1 MLEWLAIVVGFVI
14 LHQFRARLERAEEV
28 TAELRRT
35 VTELRAKVAAF
46 ERAGAATV
54 SASDVSSA
62 APTARPSTTP
72 LASAP
77 ASTVVPA
84 PPLPPPIERPVPRT
98 PVAHTDPAVLDALRR
113 PPAAAP
119 VAASARPTTGSAAQ
133 SAPPGGFPP
142 RGPERR
148 ASAPPPP
155 PTPSFDWEKL
165 IGVKLFSWIAG
176 AALALAAVFFLRYS
190 MDHGWLRPE
199 IRMGI
204 GLVTGVAL
212 LITCEL
218 KAARRYA
225 QTANAM
231 DAAGIAI
238 LFATVFASFA
248 LWHLVPSVVAFAL
261 LVLVTA
267 VAVLL
272 SIRRESMFIALLGLL
287 GGFSTPVLLSS
298 GQDNPI
304 GLFGY
309 LLLLNAGLAWVAYR
323 KRWPLLTALS
333 MVFSTLY
340 QWGWVVRFLSVDKLP
355 LAVGIFLLFPLFSVI
370 ALALGNRGYD
380 KDYTDDK
387 SPLFAHSLFA
397 NAARVSAAMPL
408 LFSLYLAAVPAYG
421 AHFGIMFGFLFCLA
435 VGLFVVAIVQ
445 GPQWLH
451 ALGAATTLATFV
463 IWFETSYSAA
473 AWPSVLALVS
483 AFVLFNLLAPVIASS
498 WRDVALDGAGAMSV
512 FAAPALLFTFPLLLV
527 IEPAA
532 AAPALTFGVLFVLVA
547 ACAAFAI
554 AARLGAVHYVAAF
567 FALAAEAVW
576 SSKYL
581 DAAHLYSGLALYAA
595 FGLLYVGAP
604 VAARRWQRTFQPAG
618 AAGVLT
624 LASLALLGFLAAGP
638 AAASALWGMAL
649 LVAVLNLG
657 LYLESSSEGL
667 PPLSIAGAVVSWVVL
682 ALWWMTAGASAIVP
696 ALAVMSG
703 FALLTMGGSVWAGR
717 RSGGNVAGFETNVF
731 LGLIGHVFVAFV
743 IMRPELSLPPWP
755 VLGALAVLDL
765 AVVVAA
771 LYMRNALVHVAA
783 SAATAVIL
791 MLWTTAADSAPWPTV
806 AVLSAGVAT
815 LLTFVALPLSRRV
828 GLRKAGFELAAGLS
842 ALLSMGVV
850 IGASMQTGTPTLPL
864 LVGAELA
871 FVAAVLGLSWIDAQE
886 HGALAAIA
894 VAPAAVLG
902 AFWQQSHPAA
912 ADWTRQL
919 ALTLPVYLLFTL
931 YPLALGRR
939 SGRAIA
945 PYVATVLANVAFFF
959 LARQSLTL
967 GGYAAFIG
975 ALPVVQALLLLPVL
989 AQLVKL
995 ERAATKAGE
1004 SSALASGRL
1013 ALVAA
1018 AALACVTVAIPLQLE
1033 KNWITIGWALE
1044 GAALVWLYRRIPHP
1058 GMFAAAMA
1066 LLGTAFVRLTLNP
1079 AVLEYHPRGAMP
1091 ILNWYLY
1098 TYLVCAAALYLAARL
1113 IAARPELRKLAGALA
1128 TAGTVLL
1135 FLLVNIEIADYYAIG
1150 PTITFNFNAN
1160 LAQDLTYTIGW
1171 AIFSLGL
1178 LAAGIRLKNRPCRMA
1193 SIGLLAVTV
1202 AKCFLHDLGRLGG
1215 LYRVSSFVGLAL
1227 CLSLVAIVLQKFVLA
1242 RDEPRLSEA

>member
-1 MLEWLAIVVGFVI
+1 
-14 LHQFRARLERAEEV
+14 
-28 TAELRRT
+28 
-35 VTELRAKVAAF
+35 
-46 ERAGAATV
+46 
-54 SASDVSSA
+54 
-62 APTARPSTTP
+62 
-72 LASAP
+72 
-77 ASTVVPA
+77 
-84 PPLPPPIERPVPRT
+84 
-98 PVAHTDPAVLDALRR
+98 
-113 PPAAAP
+113 
-119 VAASARPTTGSAAQ
+119 
-133 SAPPGGFPP
+133 
-142 RGPERR
+142 
-148 ASAPPPP
+148 
-155 PTPSFDWEKL
+155 
-165 IGVKLFSWIAG
+165 
-176 AALALAAVFFLRYS
+176 
-190 MDHGWLRPE
+190 
-199 IRMGI
+199 
-204 GLVTGVAL
+204 
-212 LITCEL
+212 
-218 KAARRYA
+218 
-225 QTANAM
+225 
-231 DAAGIAI
+231 
-238 LFATVFASFA
+238 
-248 LWHLVPSVVAFAL
+248 
-261 LVLVTA
+261 
-267 VAVLL
+267 
-272 SIRRESMFIALLGLL
+272 
-287 GGFSTPVLLSS
+287 
-298 GQDNPI
+298 
-304 GLFGY
+304 
-309 LLLLNAGLAWVAYR
+309 
-323 KRWPLLTALS
+323 
-333 MVFSTLY
+333 
-340 QWGWVVRFLSVDKLP
+340 
-355 LAVGIFLLFPLFSVI
+355 
-370 ALALGNRGYD
+370 
-380 KDYTDDK
+380 
-387 SPLFAHSLFA
+387 
-397 NAARVSAAMPL
+397 
-408 LFSLYLAAVPAYG
+408 
-421 AHFGIMFGFLFCLA
+421 
-435 VGLFVVAIVQ
+435 
-445 GPQWLH
+445 
-451 ALGAATTLATFV
+451 LGAVTTLATFA
-463 IWFETSYSAA
+463 IWFETSYSVA
-473 AWPSVLALVS
+473 AWPWVLALVS
-483 AFVLFNLLAPVIASS
+483 VFVLFNLLAPVIAST
-498 WRDVALDGAGAMSV
+498 WRDVALEGAGAMSV
-512 FAAPALLFTFPLLLV
+512 FVAPALLFAFPLLLV

-554 AARLGAVHYVAAF
+554 AARLGPVHYVAAF

-581 DAAHLYSGLALYAA
+581 DASHLYSGLALYAA

-604 VAARRWQRTFQPAG
+604 MAARRWKRAFQPAG

-624 LASLALLGFLAAGP
+624 LASLALLGFLATGP

-657 LYLESSSEGL
+657 LYLESSSDGL
-667 PPLSIAGAVVSWVVL
+667 PPLSIAGAVVSWIVL
-682 ALWWMTAGASAIVP
+682 ALWWRTAGSAAIVP

-703 FALLTMGGSVWAGR
+703 FALLTMAGSVWAGR
-717 RSGGNVAGFETNVF
+717 RSGGNAGFDANVF

-791 MLWTTAADSAPWPTV
+791 MLWTTAAGSSPWPTV
-806 AVLSAGVAT
+806 AVLSAGAAT
-815 LLTFVALPLSRRV
+815 LLTFATLPLSRRV
-828 GLRKAGFELAAGLS
+828 GARKAGFELAAGLS

-850 IGASMQTGTPTLPL
+850 ISASMQTGTPTLPL
-864 LVGAELA
+864 LVGAQLT
-871 FVAAVLGLSWIDAQE
+871 FVAAVLGLSWIDAKE
-886 HGALAAIA
+886 HGVLAAIA
-894 VAPAAVLG
+894 VAPAAALG
-902 AFWQQSHPAA
+902 ALWQQSHPAA
-912 ADWTRQL
+912 ADWMRQL

-939 SGRAIA
+939 SGRAVA

-959 LARQSLTL
+959 LARHSLTL

-1004 SSALASGRL
+1004 TSALASGRL

-1079 AVLEYHPRGAMP
+1079 AVLAYHPRGAMP
-1091 ILNWYLY
+1091 ILNGYLY
-1098 TYLVCAAALYLAARL
+1098 TYLVCAAAMYLAAKL
-1113 IAARPELRKLAGALA
+1113 ISERAELRKLAGALA

-1135 FLLVNIEIADYYAIG
+1135 FLLVNIEIADYYASG

-1178 LAAGIRLKNRPCRMA
+1178 LAAGIRLRNRPCRMA